1 MLLTHQITIKSA
13 DEMSSVPN
21 SNMKL
26 PSTCSRASVGV
37 LFDALAH
44 HRAEGQESGF
54 KISR

>member
-26 PSTCSRASVGV
+26 PSTCSRASAGA
-37 LFDALAH
+37 LFGALAH
-44 HRAEGQESGF
+44 HCGGTGKR
-54 KISR
+54 I